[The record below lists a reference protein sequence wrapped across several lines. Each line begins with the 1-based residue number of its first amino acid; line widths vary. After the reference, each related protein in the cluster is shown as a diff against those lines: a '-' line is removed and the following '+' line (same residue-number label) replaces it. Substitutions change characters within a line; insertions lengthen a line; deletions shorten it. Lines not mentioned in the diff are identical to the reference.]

1 MTDVLG
7 YISVGV
13 ACEVEE
19 EGEYIVKTIL
29 KGLPKLADNID
40 KYGEDR
46 FYWNVNPRRSYRTFM
61 SCNHYT
67 GDYHDWT
74 KEYSLVD
81 EFLVT
86 VDGLFDGYIKDVAKP
101 FSKWLTRLAKRLCIG
116 DMHIEVTDGKNSRII
131 LEEPPFEIG
140 PWNRLFVMNN
150 DYIEELRAWRSSDR
164 RFKAVE
170 R

>member
-7 YISVGV
+7 YISVGI
-13 ACEVEE
+13 AGEVEE

-40 KYGEDR
+40 RYGEDQ
-46 FYWNVNPRRSYRTFM
+46 FYWNVNPRRSYKIF
-61 SCNHYT
+61 SSWNPYT
-67 GDYHDWT
+67 GDHHDWT
-74 KEYSLVD
+74 KEYSLV
-81 EFLVT
+81 EGFLIT
-86 VDGLFDGYIKDVAKP
+86 VDGLFDGYVSDVVKP

-131 LEEPPFEIG
+131 LEEPSFG
-140 PWNRLFVMNN
+140 LGYWNRLYVENN
-150 DYIEELRAWRSSDR
+150 DSIEELRAWRCSNR
-164 RFKAVE
+164 RFETVE